1 MKKIF
6 FVLTSVIT
14 LALSSC
20 SNDDIPVSQST
31 TFKINPANVIQPFS
45 YEINPGDLEG
55 VDSDNTLR
63 IRLLVYN
70 SEGVLVQ
77 TETQYL
83 SSYASVMST
92 AVNLENGNYTAVVIT
107 DVVEKD
113 GENINWACWELSDEN
128 SLTTAKI
135 TDLGYIGGKAK
146 ILGIGSKKFSISGAS
161 EEILINPTP
170 AGAVLCTMW
179 RNIHTFSDVDM
190 IVLETNRSSDYLVMN
205 SDGGYNVAIENDDNN
220 YNWRTNYI
228 EPSDYPNSTNIY
240 GYCFTL
246 PTNNVSF
253 RYRIDTSGSE
263 SVYSDVMS
271 FNIEAGSEYYFEID
285 LCDPDYDNGISF
297 GGFEVGGNRSVTGK
311 SVEKLFD
318 GTEAQP
324 LQNNYVK
331 LNTLIQ

>member
-6 FVLTSVIT
+6 FILTSVIT

-63 IRLLVYN
+63 VRLLVYN

-83 SSYASVMST
+83 SSYAGVMST
-92 AVNLENGNYTAVVIT
+92 AINLENGNYTAVVIT

-113 GENINWACWELSDEN
+113 GENISWACWELSDEN

-190 IVLETNRSSDYLVMN
+190 IVLQTNRSS
-205 SDGGYNVAIENDDNN
+205 E
-220 YNWRTNYI
+220 
-228 EPSDYPNSTNIY
+228 
-240 GYCFTL
+240 
-246 PTNNVSF
+246 
-253 RYRIDTSGSE
+253 
-263 SVYSDVMS
+263 
-271 FNIEAGSEYYFEID
+271 
-285 LCDPDYDNGISF
+285 
-297 GGFEVGGNRSVTGK
+297 
-311 SVEKLFD
+311 
-318 GTEAQP
+318 
-324 LQNNYVK
+324 
-331 LNTLIQ
+331 